1 VADQAGLAGSA
12 LRDTELDGQA
22 RVLALQGSGATVL
35 DWSPRRG
42 HLLAE
47 GDRLIVLATRQ
58 GLSQF
63 LSVH

>member
-1 VADQAGLAGSA
+1 LIWDRFRLLFVA
-12 LRDTELDGQA
+12 LRRA
-22 RVLALQGSGATVL
+22 
-35 DWSPRRG
+35 

-47 GDRLIVLATRQ
+47 GDRLIVLATRR